1 MHLQFCHILGYF
13 VHHIMEK
20 LSEFCESTD
29 SSSKGTEQTS
39 DTGTSTDSDKVIH
52 TGMEVSPPAG
62 TVEEV
67 SSSDTEDPED
77 KSDKTREGKLT
88 TDGVFANFTR
98 EQLSTL
104 FVQNKHGEKTA
115 FCDMGNFFAHT
126 DESVSKTNRDR

>member
-1 MHLQFCHILGYF
+1 
-13 VHHIMEK
+13 MEK
-20 LSEFCESTD
+20 LREFCECTD
-29 SSSKGTEQTS
+29 SSSKGTEQKS
-39 DTGTSTDSDKVIH
+39 DPGTSTDSDKVTN
-52 TGMEVSPPAG
+52 TGMEVSPSAG

-88 TDGVFANFTR
+88 TDGVFAHFSR

-115 FCDMGNFFAHT
+115 FCDMGNFFANT
-126 DESVSKTNRDR
+126 DKSVSNLTK